1 MPRLP
6 GISQKDAVRVFQKLG
21 YRIVRESGYLILS
34 NGERRSRP
42 GECSGIKQPLG
53 VVLQGAPIGAALL
66 YAPIGAAQQG
76 APIGATPETSRFSLG
91 SAETEQIGLW

>member
-53 VVLQGAPIGAALL
+53 VVLL

>member
-1 MPRLP
+1 
-6 GISQKDAVRVFQKLG
+6 
-21 YRIVRESGYLILS
+21 VRESGHLILS

-53 VVLQGAPIGAALL
+53 VVLQGAPIGAA
-66 YAPIGAAQQG
+66 QQG

>member
-21 YRIVRESGYLILS
+21 YRIVRESGHLILS

-53 VVLQGAPIGAALL
+53 VVLQGAA
-66 YAPIGAAQQG
+66 IGAAQQG

>member
-6 GISQKDAVRVFQKLG
+6 GISQKNAVRVFQKLG
-21 YRIVRESGYLILS
+21 YRIVGESGHLILS

-42 GECSGIKQPLG
+42 GECTGIKQPF
-53 VVLQGAPIGAALL
+53 GAALL
-66 YAPIGAAQQG
+66 YVPIGAAQQG

-91 SAETEQIGLW
+91 SAGTELIGLW

>member
-21 YRIVRESGYLILS
+21 YRIVRESGHLILS

-42 GECSGIKQPLG
+42 GECSGIKQPF
-53 VVLQGAPIGAALL
+53 GADLCS
-66 YAPIGAAQQG
+66 

>member
-21 YRIVRESGYLILS
+21 YRIVRESGHLILS

-53 VVLQGAPIGAALL
+53 VVLQGAPIGAA
-66 YAPIGAAQQG
+66 QQG

-91 SAETEQIGLW
+91 DGETELIGLW

>member
-21 YRIVRESGYLILS
+21 YRIVRESGHLILS

-53 VVLQGAPIGAALL
+53 VVLQGAPIGAA
-66 YAPIGAAQQG
+66 QQG

>member
-21 YRIVRESGYLILS
+21 YRIVRESGHLILS

-53 VVLQGAPIGAALL
+53 VVLQGAPIGAA
-66 YAPIGAAQQG
+66 QQG

-91 SAETEQIGLW
+91 SAETELIGLW

>member
-21 YRIVRESGYLILS
+21 YRIVRESGHLILS

-53 VVLQGAPIGAALL
+53 VVLQGAPIGA
-66 YAPIGAAQQG
+66 
-76 APIGATPETSRFSLG
+76 TPETSRFSLG

>member
-21 YRIVRESGYLILS
+21 YRIVRESGHLILS

-42 GECSGIKQPLG
+42 GECIGIKQRLG
-53 VVLQGAPIGAALL
+53 VVLQGAA
-66 YAPIGAAQQG
+66 
-76 APIGATPETSRFSLG
+76 IGATPEMPQSIRDGGDGRSDQQLRVHLAAPENACG
-91 SAETEQIGLW
+91 MPW

>member
-21 YRIVRESGYLILS
+21 YRIVRESGHLILS

-53 VVLQGAPIGAALL
+53 VVLQGAPIGAA
-66 YAPIGAAQQG
+66 QQG

-91 SAETEQIGLW
+91 DAETELIGLW